1 MLATAIL
8 CLMTLSAMSV
18 PAIFCLMTMSAMS
31 YGCVCCIMSSAAL
44 LIFLEQNS
52 LMLHQHKP
60 ECLVTFGSVVMCGC
74 NVSSVVAAFP
84 C

>member
-1 MLATAIL
+1 MSYDCVCYVCACYIL
-8 CLMTLSAMSV
+8 SYDYV
-18 PAIFCLMTMSAMS
+18 GYIMS

-44 LIFLEQNS
+44 LTFLEQNS
-52 LMLHQHKP
+52 LMLHHHKP

-84 C
+84 Y